1 MMAIARSF
9 LVVIEITSFSCLQNS
24 LVYHALAVVVHEFSV
39 RYYGV
44 WLEYIGV
51 SFLYLFGLLLSAC
64 DVLRV
69 FAEQELRQVGEPTKF
84 VGLPSFFQS
93 LWCGAGPRLLSMI
106 KGSLGFIIGRPPV
119 FFQPTMFALC

>member
-1 MMAIARSF
+1 MMVIARSF

-24 LVYHALAVVVHEFSV
+24 LVHHAFAVVLHEFSV

-51 SFLYLFGLLLSAC
+51 SFLYLFGLLLSTR

-69 FAEQELRQVGEPTKF
+69 FAEWELCQSVDSTKF
-84 VGLPSFFQS
+84 VGPLSFFQ
-93 LWCGAGPRLLSMI
+93 LLPCGPAFI
-106 KGSLGFIIGRPPV
+106 VNDKG
-119 FFQPTMFALC
+119 